1 MRIFRWVVGLLVAS
15 VLATPAQAQDGPPT
29 AEERAPYAAAMQQKY
44 PTLPADI
51 AGLLAEQRNLFT
63 RELGCEVYDWFAA
76 APEGVVPATAERA
89 ASFANVCV
97 LPLDGLTPEI
107 AAAKLGEKPYT
118 VDVEGDVFTV
128 FARSS
133 HMVYACC
140 APQVELVR
148 LGQSDYWTRRI
159 RMRDLD
165 QAFTSVMV
173 IDPEGFDPNG
183 YEKRFVW
190 RGPNAPDAYREIP
203 FPEISGRTEDGVID
217 SVNLGEKRK
226 VAVYLPP
233 GWTKEQTWPVVF
245 VGDMGHTSFYPT
257 VDALIVDGVIEP
269 VIIVGV
275 GSGWEG
281 KVDAD
286 PAGQANHPDLR
297 NGEYMPGRVE
307 GDLFARHLAYIS
319 DEVTAWAARE
329 YNASTKREERV
340 IAGFSGGGTMALF
353 TGLRRPDVFGYSIPL
368 SPSWTT
374 PTEADLAPG
383 QRPTFHM
390 SGGVYE
396 PDFHH
401 NVRRFES
408 VMREAGFDIAVE
420 YPVSG
425 HFPDHWQYVFANALI
440 RFFPKK

>member
-1 MRIFRWVVGLLVAS
+1 MHTPAWVAGLLAAS
-15 VLATPAQAQDGPPT
+15 FLAMPVQAQEGPPT
-29 AEERAPYAAAMQQKY
+29 AEERAAYAVEMQQKY

-51 AGLLAEQRNLFT
+51 ANLLAEQRNLFT
-63 RELGCEVYDWFAA
+63 RELGCAGYDWFAA
-76 APEGVVPATAERA
+76 APEGVTPATADRA

-97 LPLDGLTPEI
+97 LGQDGLTPEI
-107 AAAKLGEKPYT
+107 AAAKLGDKPYT
-118 VDVEGDVFTV
+118 VDVEGDVFTI
-128 FARSS
+128 FARAD

-140 APQVELVR
+140 APQVELLR
-148 LGQSDYWTRRI
+148 LGESDYWTRRI
-159 RMRDLD
+159 RMRHLD

-190 RGPNAPDAYREIP
+190 RGPNAPTAYREIP
-203 FPEISGRTEDGVID
+203 YPEISSRTEDSVID
-217 SVNLGEKRK
+217 SVNFGEKRK
-226 VAVYLPP
+226 VSVYLPP
-233 GWTKEQTWPVVF
+233 GWTKERTWPVVF
-245 VGDMGHTSFYPT
+245 VGDMGHAGFYPT
-257 VDALIVDGVIEP
+257 VDALIADGVIEP
-269 VIIVGV
+269 VIVVGV

-286 PAGQANHPDLR
+286 PADKARHPDLR
-297 NGEYMPGRVE
+297 NDEYMPSRAG
-307 GDLFARHLAYIS
+307 GDLFKRHLAYMAE
-319 DEVTAWAARE
+319 EVTAWAARE

-368 SPSWTT
+368 SPSWST

-383 QRPTFHM
+383 LRAVFHM

-396 PDFHH
+396 PDFHY
-401 NVRRFES
+401 NARRFEEL
-408 VMREAGFDIAVE
+408 MRDAGFDIEVE

-425 HFPDHWQYVFANALI
+425 HFPDHWRHVFANALI
-440 RFFPKK
+440 CFFPKR